1 MRRIKIDNFKLIG
14 RQWQRKEDGLN
25 ISDFVKVLY
34 KYVQHEPKEN
44 IKVVNGLI
52 QLFHDIDINGDD
64 AVEWTEFTQYISESV
79 ENFKK

>member
-1 MRRIKIDNFKLIG
+1 M
-14 RQWQRKEDGLN
+14 
-25 ISDFVKVLY
+25 
-34 KYVQHEPKEN
+34 QHEPKEN